1 MVTGYSRI
9 TDEPMEEGTKDQGR
23 LVCGIDMPNLAS
35 TAIGKKYL
43 AGGGARRPR
52 LADFYA
58 EYNKDPFNNLCLR
71 HTRAKPIL
79 LIRLPFR

>member
-9 TDEPMEEGTKDQGR
+9 TDGPMEEGTKDQGR

-52 LADFYA
+52 LADFCA
-58 EYNKDPFNNLCLR
+58 EHNKDPFNNLCLR
-71 HTRAKPIL
+71 HTRAKRIL
-79 LIRLPFR
+79 LIRLPFQ